1 MRGGWI
7 KSCNNRW
14 GSELGPSKLWFTSAA
29 LSGNSTMV
37 ESEDFWR
44 GWLLFQI
51 DPHPGCG
58 WAVALVPGLETEV
71 MLCIGRVR

>member
-1 MRGGWI
+1 
-7 KSCNNRW
+7 
-14 GSELGPSKLWFTSAA
+14 
-29 LSGNSTMV
+29 MV

-58 WAVALVPGLETEV
+58 WAVALVRGLETEV